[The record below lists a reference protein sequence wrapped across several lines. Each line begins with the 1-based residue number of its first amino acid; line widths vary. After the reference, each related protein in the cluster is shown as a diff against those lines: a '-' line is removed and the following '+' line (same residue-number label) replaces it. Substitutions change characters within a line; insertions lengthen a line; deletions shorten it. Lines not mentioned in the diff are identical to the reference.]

1 MKNVRGLKRNAEE
14 AIRQQTKLASEGKD
28 FSTAVLMEAKR
39 QIELIDSI
47 IPQITPGEWQRIK
60 AGIPGI
66 DRDMRDCKDIKE
78 KYGLSWNELKMLKD
92 LQVDEPKRI
101 RYRIDIVKA
110 LTDSG
115 YVLQDLRRQH
125 KISESTLQKIRN
137 GELITLKS
145 LEVICELLDM
155 QPADLIE
162 YS

>member
-1 MKNVRGLKRNAEE
+1 MNIRGLKRNAEE

-28 FSTAVLMEAKR
+28 FSTSVLVEAR
-39 QIELIDSI
+39 RTIQLVDAIMPL
-47 IPQITPGEWQRIK
+47 ITPEEWQRIK

-66 DRDMRDCKDIKE
+66 DRDMRDCKDLKE

-92 LQVDEPKRI
+92 LQVDEPKKI

-125 KISESTLQKIRN
+125 KISESTLQKLRN

>member
-1 MKNVRGLKRNAEE
+1 MNIRGLKRNADE

-28 FSTAVLMEAKR
+28 FSTSVLVEAR
-39 QIELIDSI
+39 RTIQLVDAI
-47 IPQITPGEWQRIK
+47 IPLITPGEWQRIK

-66 DRDMRDCKDIKE
+66 ERDMRDCKDIKE

-92 LQVDEPKRI
+92 LQVDEPKKI
-101 RYRIDIVKA
+101 RYKIDIVKA

-115 YVLQDLRRQH
+115 YVLQELRRQH

-145 LEVICELLDM
+145 LGVICELLDM

>member
-1 MKNVRGLKRNAEE
+1 MNVRGLKRNAEE
-14 AIRQQTKLASEGKD
+14 AIFQQTKLAREGKD

-47 IPQITPGEWQRIK
+47 IPQITPEEWQRIK
-60 AGIPGI
+60 AGVPGI
-66 DRDMRDCKDIKE
+66 ERDMRDCKDIKE
-78 KYGLSWNELKMLKD
+78 RLDLSWNELKMLKD
-92 LQVDEPKRI
+92 LQIDEPKRI
-101 RYRIDIVKA
+101 RYRTDIVKA

-115 YVLQDLRRQH
+115 YVLQELRRQH
-125 KISESTLQKIRN
+125 KISESTLQKLRN

>member
-1 MKNVRGLKRNAEE
+1 MNIRGLKRNAEE

-28 FSTAVLMEAKR
+28 FSTSVLVEAR
-39 QIELIDSI
+39 RAIQLVDAI
-47 IPQITPGEWQRIK
+47 IPQITQEEWQRIK
-60 AGIPGI
+60 AGVPGI
-66 DRDMRDCKDIKE
+66 ERDMRDCKDIKE

>member
-1 MKNVRGLKRNAEE
+1 MNIRGLKRNAEE
-14 AIRQQTKLASEGKD
+14 AIFQQTKLAREGKD
-28 FSTAVLMEAKR
+28 FSTAVLMESKR

-47 IPQITPGEWQRIK
+47 IPQITPEEWQRIK
-60 AGIPGI
+60 AGVPGI
-66 DRDMRDCKDIKE
+66 ERDMRDCKDIKE
-78 KYGLSWNELKMLKD
+78 RLGLSWNELKMLKD
-92 LQVDEPKRI
+92 LQIDEPKRI

-115 YVLQDLRRQH
+115 YILQELRRQH
-125 KISESTLQKIRN
+125 KISESTLQKLRN

-145 LEVICELLDM
+145 LEVLCELLDM

>member
-1 MKNVRGLKRNAEE
+1 MNVRGLKRNAEE

-28 FSTAVLMEAKR
+28 FSTSVLVEAR
-39 QIELIDSI
+39 RTIQLVDAIVPL
-47 IPQITPGEWQRIK
+47 ITPGEWQRIK

-78 KYGLSWNELKMLKD
+78 KYSLSWNELKMLKD
-92 LQVDEPKRI
+92 LQVDEPKTI
-101 RYRIDIVKA
+101 RYKIDIVKA

-115 YVLQDLRRQH
+115 YVLQELRRQH

>member
-1 MKNVRGLKRNAEE
+1 MNIRGLKRNAEE

-28 FSTAVLMEAKR
+28 FSTAVLMEAR
-39 QIELIDSI
+39 RTIQLVDAIMPLI
-47 IPQITPGEWQRIK
+47 TLEEWQRIK
-60 AGIPGI
+60 AGVPGI

-92 LQVDEPKRI
+92 LQIYEPKKI
-101 RYRIDIVKA
+101 RYRFDIVKA

-115 YVLQDLRRQH
+115 YVLQELRRQH

>member
-1 MKNVRGLKRNAEE
+1 MNIRGLKRNAEE

-47 IPQITPGEWQRIK
+47 VPQITPEERQRIK
-60 AGIPGI
+60 AGAPGI

-92 LQVDEPKRI
+92 LQIDEPKRI

-115 YVLQDLRRQH
+115 YVLQELRRQH

>member
-1 MKNVRGLKRNAEE
+1 MNIRGLKRNAEE
-14 AIRQQTKLASEGKD
+14 AIRQQTKLASAGKD
-28 FSTAVLMEAKR
+28 FSTAVLMEAR
-39 QIELIDSI
+39 RTIQLVDAIMPL
-47 IPQITPGEWQRIK
+47 ITPGEWQRIK
-60 AGIPGI
+60 AGVPGI

-92 LQVDEPKRI
+92 LQIDEPKKI
-101 RYRIDIVKA
+101 RYRVDIVKA

>member
-1 MKNVRGLKRNAEE
+1 MNVRGLRRNAEE
-14 AIRQQTKLASEGKD
+14 AIFQQTKLAREGKD
-28 FSTAVLMEAKR
+28 FSTSVLVEAR
-39 QIELIDSI
+39 RTIQLIDAI
-47 IPQITPGEWQRIK
+47 IPMITPGEWQRIK
-60 AGIPGI
+60 AGVPGI
-66 DRDMRDCKDIKE
+66 ERDMGDCKDIKE
-78 KYGLSWNELKMLKD
+78 RLGLSWNELKMLKD
-92 LQVDEPKRI
+92 LQIDEPKRI

-115 YVLQDLRRQH
+115 YVLQELRRQH
-125 KISESTLQKIRN
+125 KISESTLQKLRN

>member
-1 MKNVRGLKRNAEE
+1 MNIRGLKRNAEE

-28 FSTAVLMEAKR
+28 FSTSVLVEAR
-39 QIELIDSI
+39 RTIQLVDAI
-47 IPQITPGEWQRIK
+47 IPLITPEEWQRIE
-60 AGIPGI
+60 AGVPGI
-66 DRDMRDCKDIKE
+66 ERDMRDCKDIKE

-92 LQVDEPKRI
+92 LPIDEPKRI
-101 RYRIDIVKA
+101 RYKIDIVKA

-115 YVLQDLRRQH
+115 YVLQELRRQH

>member
-1 MKNVRGLKRNAEE
+1 MNIRGLKRNAEE

-28 FSTAVLMEAKR
+28 FSTSVLVEAR
-39 QIELIDSI
+39 RTIQLVDAI
-47 IPQITPGEWQRIK
+47 IPLITPEEWQRIE
-60 AGIPGI
+60 AGVPGI
-66 DRDMRDCKDIKE
+66 ERDMRDCKDIKE

-101 RYRIDIVKA
+101 RYKIDIVKA

>member
-1 MKNVRGLKRNAEE
+1 MNIRGLKRNAEE
-14 AIRQQTKLASEGKD
+14 AIRQQTKLASAGKD
-28 FSTAVLMEAKR
+28 FSTSVLVEAR
-39 QIELIDSI
+39 RMIWLTDAIV
-47 IPQITPGEWQRIK
+47 PMITPEEWQRIR
-60 AGIPGI
+60 AGVPGI

-78 KYGLSWNELKMLKD
+78 KFGLSWNELKLLKD
-92 LQVDEPKRI
+92 LQMDEPKKI

-110 LTDSG
+110 LIDSG

-125 KISESTLQKIRN
+125 KISESTLQKLRN

-162 YS
+162 YW

>member
-1 MKNVRGLKRNAEE
+1 MNIRGLKRNAEE

-28 FSTAVLMEAKR
+28 FSTSALVEAR
-39 QIELIDSI
+39 RTIQLVDAIMPL
-47 IPQITPGEWQRIK
+47 ITPEEWQRIK
-60 AGIPGI
+60 AGVPGI

-78 KYGLSWNELKMLKD
+78 RLGLSWNELKMLKD
-92 LQVDEPKRI
+92 LQIDEPKKI
-101 RYRIDIVKA
+101 RYRFDIVKA

-115 YVLQDLRRQH
+115 YVLQELRRQH

>member
-1 MKNVRGLKRNAEE
+1 MNVRGLKRNAEE
-14 AIRQQTKLASEGKD
+14 AIRQQTKLASAGKD

-60 AGIPGI
+60 AGVPGI

-92 LQVDEPKRI
+92 LQVDEPKKI
-101 RYRIDIVKA
+101 RYRLDIVKA

>member
-1 MKNVRGLKRNAEE
+1 MNIRGLKRNAEE

-28 FSTAVLMEAKR
+28 FSTSVLVEAR
-39 QIELIDSI
+39 RTIQLVDAI
-47 IPQITPGEWQRIK
+47 IPLITPGEWQRIK
-60 AGIPGI
+60 AGVPGI

-92 LQVDEPKRI
+92 LQVDEPKKI
-101 RYRIDIVKA
+101 RYRFDIVKA

>member
-1 MKNVRGLKRNAEE
+1 MNIRGLKRNAEE

-28 FSTAVLMEAKR
+28 FSTSVLVEAR
-39 QIELIDSI
+39 RTIQLVDAIMPLIT
-47 IPQITPGEWQRIK
+47 QEEWQRIK

-78 KYGLSWNELKMLKD
+78 KYGLSWNELKMFKD

-115 YVLQDLRRQH
+115 YVLQELRRQH

>member
-1 MKNVRGLKRNAEE
+1 MNIRGLKRNAEE

-47 IPQITPGEWQRIK
+47 VPQITPGEWQRIK
-60 AGIPGI
+60 AGVPGI

-92 LQVDEPKRI
+92 LQIDEPKKI
-101 RYRIDIVKA
+101 RYRVDIVKA

>member
-1 MKNVRGLKRNAEE
+1 MNVRGLKRNAEE
-14 AIRQQTKLASEGKD
+14 AIRQQTKLASEGKE
-28 FSTAVLMEAKR
+28 FSTSVLVEAR
-39 QIELIDSI
+39 RTIQLVDAIMPL
-47 IPQITPGEWQRIK
+47 ITPEEWQRIK

-66 DRDMRDCKDIKE
+66 ERDMRDCKDIKE

-92 LQVDEPKRI
+92 LQVDEPKKI

-115 YVLQDLRRQH
+115 YVLQELRRQH

-145 LEVICELLDM
+145 LEVLCELLDM

>member
-1 MKNVRGLKRNAEE
+1 MNIRGLKRNAEE

-47 IPQITPGEWQRIK
+47 APQITPEEWQRIK
-60 AGIPGI
+60 AGVPGI
-66 DRDMRDCKDIKE
+66 DRDMRDCKDIKDRL
-78 KYGLSWNELKMLKD
+78 GLSWNELKMLKD
-92 LQVDEPKRI
+92 LQVDEPKKI

>member
-1 MKNVRGLKRNAEE
+1 MNIRGLKRNAEE

-28 FSTAVLMEAKR
+28 FSTSVLVEAR
-39 QIELIDSI
+39 RTIQLVDAIMPLIA
-47 IPQITPGEWQRIK
+47 PEEWQRIK

-66 DRDMRDCKDIKE
+66 ERDMRDCKDIKE

-92 LQVDEPKRI
+92 LQVDEPKKI

-115 YVLQDLRRQH
+115 YVLQELRRQH

>member
-1 MKNVRGLKRNAEE
+1 MNIRGLKRNAEE

-28 FSTAVLMEAKR
+28 FSTSVLVEAR
-39 QIELIDSI
+39 RTIQLVDAIMPL
-47 IPQITPGEWQRIK
+47 ITPGEWQRIK
-60 AGIPGI
+60 AGVPGI

-92 LQVDEPKRI
+92 LQIDEPKKI

-115 YVLQDLRRQH
+115 YVLQELRRQH